1 MQAMPQAVKDCESI
15 KDSMGKIAKMA
26 EIFAHPW
33 SLVWQVGKNLFV
45 NGADIFGK
53 ISLAMQSYQSAQYYE
68 FGKNLGEALSEVFF
82 NQTNQEAVKRV
93 IDVQAYDFLYGF
105 FSGFKTLEVDMQ
117 ALYNNIN
124 GRGLM
129 VWGPVQKLM
138 TTIVQNNGTFSK
150 MFWIQIH
157 EVEHI
162 F

>member
-1 MQAMPQAVKDCESI
+1 
-15 KDSMGKIAKMA
+15 
-26 EIFAHPW
+26 
-33 SLVWQVGKNLFV
+33 
-45 NGADIFGK
+45 
-53 ISLAMQSYQSAQYYE
+53 MQSYQSAQYYE

-82 NQTNQEAVKRV
+82 NQTNQQAVKRV

-129 VWGPVQKLM
+129 VWGPVQKFM
-138 TTIVQNNGTFSK
+138 TTIVENNGTFSK